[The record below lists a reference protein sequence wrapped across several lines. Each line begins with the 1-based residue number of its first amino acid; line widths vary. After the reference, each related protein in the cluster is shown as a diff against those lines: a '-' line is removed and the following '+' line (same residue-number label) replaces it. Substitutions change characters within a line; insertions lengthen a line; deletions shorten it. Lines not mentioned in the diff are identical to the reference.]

1 MPPRASD
8 SFKFKRW
15 DQDSIRG
22 GIQLHPGIDQFGA
35 ARSAVPRTNR
45 RSLLARREAA
55 FGSEGRGFESPRARH
70 TDLIAG
76 RRRGDERQLVVARK
90 ADRGP

>member
-8 SFKFKRW
+8 SFKFRRW

-22 GIQLHPGIDQFGA
+22 GIQSHPGIDQFGA

-55 FGSEGRGFESPRARH
+55 FGSEGRGFESPPGAP
-70 TDLIAG
+70 LFPVGYPNPILA
-76 RRRGDERQLVVARK
+76 EASN
-90 ADRGP
+90 ASFS